1 MWNDYELGW
10 EDLPEQEEIE
20 FVNKVS
26 NMFNKTIKKL
36 YNSYSGRVLK
46 EELNESAFF
55 QRRIPLD
62 KVENLLRDYTP
73 QVFNETESYDQFKYE
88 LTLKAVEWI
97 MWDEYKMGWDELPEQ
112 EEIEFVTEVSDMFN
126 KTIKKLYNSYSGRIL
141 KEEIS
146 QKGKDKLINMIK
158 RIGVEKTAKSVGEV
172 NNLYEILNI
181 NSPMEFLHLFDDL
194 EQVQSEMDPNLTLF
208 RYKPKNNLIIYDRKN
223 KIVYINFEEI
233 WQHLLEAGLFN
244 FDIKELIKE
253 WLSSVYNIRGV
264 KPRDSSGFVDA
275 ARVV

>member
-1 MWNDYELGW
+1 MNLQEHIRRILREELLNESNFFRRRVDLDKVEKLLPINAEQVYGETKSYKQFKYELTLRAVESIMWNDYELGW

-20 FVNKVS
+20 FVNEVS

-36 YNSYSGRVLK
+36 YNSYSG
-46 EELNESAFF
+46 
-55 QRRIPLD
+55 
-62 KVENLLRDYTP
+62 
-73 QVFNETESYDQFKYE
+73 
-88 LTLKAVEWI
+88 
-97 MWDEYKMGWDELPEQ
+97 G
-112 EEIEFVTEVSDMFN
+112 
-126 KTIKKLYNSYSGRIL
+126 IL